1 MYVGD
6 YYVELQYLP
15 REEGGGRAVS
25 VPDLPGCM
33 SDGETIEEAVANVQD
48 AIACWIDAA
57 RRLGRIDP
65 EAGARGYHRR
75 PTSIQVPLKV

>member
-1 MYVGD
+1 MPWRRAIYVGD

-15 REEGGGRAVS
+15 REEGGGSAVS

-33 SDGETIEEAVANVQD
+33 SDGETIEEAVVNVQD

-57 RRLGRIDP
+57 RRLGRD
-65 EAGARGYHRR
+65 
-75 PTSIQVPLKV
+75 VPKPVH